1 MVKKTLFGFIQTAFL
16 FVGAFYA
23 TCMLYPN

>member
-16 FVGAFYA
+16 FVGACYA
-23 TCMLYPN
+23 TWMLYPN

>member
-1 MVKKTLFGFIQTAFL
+1 MVKKTLVGFIQTAFL

-23 TCMLYPN
+23 IWMLYPN

>member
-1 MVKKTLFGFIQTAFL
+1 MVKKTVFGFIQTAFL

-23 TCMLYPN
+23 TWMLYPN